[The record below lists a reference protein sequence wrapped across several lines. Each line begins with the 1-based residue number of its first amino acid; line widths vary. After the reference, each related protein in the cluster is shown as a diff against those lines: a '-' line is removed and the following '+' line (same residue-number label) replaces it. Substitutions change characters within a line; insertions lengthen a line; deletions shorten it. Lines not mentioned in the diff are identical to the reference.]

1 MLRALLTLRGG
12 GGSCTRLLRDKY
24 RDIYRTRGE
33 KKMLFGQPMCIILL
47 DHAELIISL
56 SPAVW
61 FSTCRA
67 TSTIHGCSTW
77 LARYWLEIL
86 LSTLYWLTTLSL
98 KHLPSELG
106 KCIHILKN
114 TAIMLGTKIICVC
127 RSQAI
132 AALFDGHFCR
142 GGVHF
147 SSHTNISPHRT
158 VLWTYHVVQVCA
170 SPTLS
175 VSVHRDGE

>member
-1 MLRALLTLRGG
+1 MGNL
-12 GGSCTRLLRDKY
+12 CVYD
-24 RDIYRTRGE
+24 
-33 KKMLFGQPMCIILL
+33 LL

-56 SPAVW
+56 SLAVC

-77 LARYWLEIL
+77 LVRYWLEIL
-86 LSTLYWLTTLSL
+86 LSTLYWHTTLSL
-98 KHLPSELG
+98 KHLPSELL

-114 TAIMLGTKIICVC
+114 TAIMLGTKYYRFCVC
-127 RSQAI
+127 RSQGI